1 MVSNVDELQVQLLF
15 DPLKPR
21 EIEILGL
28 LSEGLSNGEI
38 AQSLHLTAGTVKW
51 YNSQIF
57 SKLMVKNRTQ
67 ASKIAQE
74 HDLLNG
80 SIGNHHNSTKKL
92 NNLPV
97 HMTSY
102 VQRGQEVNEIKQ
114 LIVSNRLVTLTGPGG
129 SGKTRLAL
137 KVANDLLDN
146 FKDGVWQVELA
157 AVNDPALVVNTFANL
172 FRVNP
177 NSDEP
182 LLDTLKGYLHN
193 EQLLIIVDNFEH
205 LLEAAPIISEILEA
219 APDVK
224 ILTTSRERLN
234 LYGEQEFPVQSLALP
249 DLQSNDDSKTLLQY
263 EAIDLFIQRARS
275 ALPKFSLDEEQI
287 KAVAKIC
294 VRLDGLPLAIELAA
308 SLVKIYP
315 PAILA
320 ERLEDD
326 MGVLPSG
333 PRDVPARQQTL
344 TATIEWSYNLLDQD
358 QKMVFDRLAV
368 FKGGAIVEAIEEI
381 CADRITSDIG
391 EILLALV
398 NKNLLIAREYHN
410 GELRF
415 VMLET
420 ILDYSKTCF
429 IQNQPVEEIAH
440 KHAAYF
446 TNVAEAAYK
455 HFVHPNQKYWFTRMR
470 AEHENIHSALAWSLS
485 GNFPEY
491 GLRMSAA
498 MIYYWGYNGYP
509 LEGYRWTMLA
519 LEHKEIASP
528 ALLGRLLLTA
538 GRHAWQ
544 LGNYDISK
552 THLNAAL
559 KIFEKEGDQNRQAE
573 ALVALGLITSGEK
586 EDLAASISLS
596 QRGLKIFRK
605 VEDTYGTAKALL
617 ILGELTRLD
626 EDYAAAR
633 DYYEESLMLWK
644 QTGEQIGQAIVQT
657 ILGMVANHFNEHQ
670 YAIELIREG
679 MKLHL
684 EAGTEYGFLCH
695 VVWVLAGPTAALG
708 YSERAACYL
717 GASSTHRDMLGVKLG
732 PEDLMEY
739 NQYLALVRADLGEQR
754 FEQAMQQGRGMSFH
768 QMTEYAL
775 ENLEIEAVKH

>member
-1 MVSNVDELQVQLLF
+1 MNELQVQLLF

-28 LSEGLSNGEI
+28 LTEGLSNNEI
-38 AQSLHLTAGTVKW
+38 AQSLHLTPGTVKW

-67 ASKIAQE
+67 ASKIAQD
-74 HDLLNG
+74 HDLLNE
-80 SIGNHHNSTKKL
+80 SIGVAIKSTKKL

-102 VQRGQEVNEIKQ
+102 VQRGQEIKEIKQ
-114 LIVSNRLVTLTGPGG
+114 LLASNRLVTLTGPGG

-137 KVANDLLDN
+137 KVSTDLLDT
-146 FKDGVWQVELA
+146 FQDGVWQVELA
-157 AVNDPALVVNTFANL
+157 AVNDPALVVNVFANL
-172 FRVNP
+172 FRVNQ

-182 LLDTLKGYLHN
+182 LLDTLKGYLSN

-205 LLEAAPIISEILEA
+205 LLEAAPMINEILEA

-234 LYGEQEFPVQSLALP
+234 LYGEQEFPVHPLGLP
-249 DLQSNDDSKTLLQY
+249 DLQSDDDSKTLLKY
-263 EAIDLFIQRARS
+263 EAIDLFMQRARA
-275 ALPKFSLDEEQI
+275 ALPDFSLDDEEI
-287 KAVAKIC
+287 KAVARIC

-320 ERLEDD
+320 ERLEED

-344 TATIEWSYNLLDQD
+344 TATIEWSYNLLNADE
-358 QKMVFDRLAV
+358 KLVFDRLAV
-368 FKGGAIVEAIEEI
+368 FRGGAIIEAIEEV
-381 CADRITSDIG
+381 CADGLSCDIS
-391 EILLALV
+391 EVLLALV
-398 NKNLLIAREYHN
+398 NKNLLIPRENHN

-420 ILDYSKTCF
+420 ILDFCKSCF
-429 IQNQPVEEIAH
+429 AENQPTEEINQ

-446 TNVAEAAYK
+446 TLVAEEAYR
-455 HFVHPNQKYWFTRMR
+455 HFVHPKQTYWFTRMR
-470 AEHENIHSALAWSLS
+470 AEHENLRAVLNWSLNGS
-485 GNFPEY
+485 QPEF
-491 GLRMSAA
+491 GLRLCAS

-509 LEGYRWTMLA
+509 AEGYRWVTQA
-519 LEHKEIASP
+519 LNYADQASP
-528 ALLGRLLLTA
+528 PLLGRMLLTA
-538 GRHAWQ
+538 GRHSWQ
-544 LGNYDISK
+544 LGNYDTSK
-552 THLNAAL
+552 THLDAAL
-559 KIFEKEGDQNRQAE
+559 KIFVKGDDKNRQAE
-573 ALVALGLITSGEK
+573 ALVGMGIITSGEK
-586 EDLAASISLS
+586 EDLAGSISLI
-596 QRGLKIFRK
+596 QRGLKIYRQ

-617 ILGELTRLD
+617 MLGELTRLGG
-626 EDYAAAR
+626 DYETAK

-657 ILGMVANHFNEHQ
+657 ILGMVANHFKEHQ
-670 YAIELIREG
+670 YAVELIREG

-684 EAGTEYGFLCH
+684 DAGTEYGYFCH
-695 VVWVLAGPTAALG
+695 VIWVLAGPTAALG
-708 YSERAACYL
+708 FPERAACYL

-739 NQYLALVRADLGEQR
+739 NQYLDTVQRDLGERR
-754 FEQAMQQGRGMSFH
+754 FQQAWQQGRNMSFQ
-768 QMTEYAL
+768 QMTAYAL
-775 ENLEIEAVKH
+775 EDLEGAAI